1 MTEGINGE
9 GLKHDRNGA
18 RGKENPTYCKHTG
31 HIKKSRAGY
40 EELDDARPLYVGFVR
55 KAIPGINRY
64 R

>member
-9 GLKHDRNGA
+9 GRKHDRNGA
-18 RGKENPTYCKHTG
+18 RGKENPAYSKHTG
-31 HIKKSRAGY
+31 DIKKSRAGY
-40 EELDDARPLYVGFVR
+40 EELVDARPLYVEFVR